1 MHRWCGY
8 NGNSGVTEEKLDW
21 RPEQNSRETGSTEEV
36 TASTH
41 GTAETI
47 NTHDTAKTIKTHGK
61 PRNTITDGG
70 SNATKSKGIS
80 GFAGSYLER

>member
-21 RPEQNSRETGSTEEV
+21 RPEQNSRETGSTVEV

-47 NTHDTAKTIKTHGK
+47 NTHDK